1 LRRFSFFSDGSIG
14 GKCVDD
20 DDDVDVDVD
29 VDDDDIDDDVAR
41 PKEVMGEGGG
51 VGGRKGE
58 VEKDPTKAGGD
69 DVDDHDVD
77 DDDSV
82 ADVNSLD
89 VSDVV
94 VDIIWRVG
102 VGTGS
107 VRASDARN
115 AAVAVAV
122 ASAEW
127 VRPWP

>member
-1 LRRFSFFSDGSIG
+1 LFRRFSFFSDGSIG
-14 GKCVDD
+14 GRCV

-29 VDDDDIDDDVAR
+29 VDIDDGDVAR

-69 DVDDHDVD
+69 DVDDG
-77 DDDSV
+77 DDSV
-82 ADVNSLD
+82 ADVSSLE

-94 VDIIWRVG
+94 DRMWRVG

-122 ASAEW
+122 ASAE
-127 VRPWP
+127 